1 MSTEQGGEPPEGLTA
16 TEYGMWQAFRNG
28 STYDLRAGEAAL
40 DDPHG
45 GLPWGEERSVR
56 ARVVSLLLLHG
67 PDPLPGRVS
76 SLKLAGVQITDVL
89 DLAGGTVEPYVEL
102 IGCRFEKEV
111 LLPEARFTT
120 LRLVDCSLPRLEA
133 ARVST
138 EGDLHLPR
146 CRVHR
151 GVRLTD
157 AQIGTDLLLNQAVVH
172 RDRRGTSL
180 LGDGLSVG
188 QDFQAEMME
197 AHGEV
202 SLRGAQIGV
211 SLSLRGSR
219 LANPYGRRAL
229 NAPQLTVGR
238 TLYLTPAGVGNPA
251 LTSGTTPA
259 RGTRVQ
265 RFECRGG
272 VRLDDG
278 RVGDAVDLDQARFV
292 MEEYQELSLRRVQT
306 PELRFLC
313 ERPAQGRVVLSG
325 AKVGNLMDQ
334 TPSWPGPGG
343 LAMGGFTYDNLVPRG
358 RFTLAERLTWVEAA
372 TPSTTRSRTS
382 CWRPCCGRRGG
393 RGRPRGAPRQAAPPP
408 RDPRPRRDGLGVPP
422 GLDGGVR
429 LPAGAGGAVDGG
441 ALGGQRPALRPDRP
455 GADQG
460 RRASAVELL
469 ALHPR
474 PAAARHRSGPDRLL
488 APGRRVAVGDR
499 PADPARLD
507 PRHDGGGGGDAA
519 AAPRLT
525 PGAPGAYA
533 RPAVPQLAPHPLLY
547 LLLTFLQATL

>member
-382 CWRPCCGRRGG
+382 CWRPCCGPAGRTRTPARCSSPSSAAAARPSASPGRSGGTSRTGRWRTATGRGG
-393 RGRPRGAPRQAAPPP
+393 RRCGWRCSGRSARCSSPRSTRRRSRTTSIRRGAPRSSPSTCCCP
-408 RDPRPRRDGLGVPP
+408 
-422 GLDGGVR
+422 
-429 LPAGAGGAVDGG
+429 
-441 ALGGQRPALRPDRP
+441 
-455 GADQG
+455 
-460 RRASAVELL
+460 S
-469 ALHPR
+469 
-474 PAAARHRSGPDRLL
+474 SIW
-488 APGRRVAVGDR
+488 
-499 PADPARLD
+499 
-507 PRHDGGGGGDAA
+507 
-519 AAPRLT
+519 
-525 PGAPGAYA
+525 A
-533 RPAVPQLAPHPLLY
+533 RPATGTWTAGGSG
-547 LLLTFLQATL
+547 